1 MKIIALTFALL
12 TASLAHASIIADL
25 VGSPTPVAGG
35 FAFNYTAD
43 LSFDEELAPNTT
55 TSQNCAVCNPPGTFF
70 TIYDV
75 QGLVGVT
82 AGLLPQGWGYSIQ
95 NTGVTP
101 SLLTPIDSSSIAD
114 VTFFYTG
121 AVVTGPQAF
130 TGFQIIST
138 LSSTVTGVYT
148 AQSTK
153 DIGPQ
158 AGTVDQNIGSVAV
171 PGSAVPEPAS
181 MFLIGCGLSALAL
194 IGRRR
199 RLS

>member
-1 MKIIALTFALL
+1 MKTLALTFALL

-25 VGSPTPVAGG
+25 VGSPTPVSGG

-43 LSFDEELAPNTT
+43 LSFDEELAPDTT

-82 AGLLPQGWGYSIQ
+82 AALLPQGWGYSIQ

-101 SLLTPIDSSSIAD
+101 SLLTPPDSSSLPD

-121 AVVTGPQAF
+121 AVVTGPLHF
-130 TGFQIIST
+130 TGFQIVST
-138 LSSTVTGVYT
+138 LNTTQSGFYT

-153 DIGPQ
+153 DTGPQ
-158 AGTVDQNIGSVAV
+158 AGTVDQNFGSVAV
-171 PGSAVPEPAS
+171 PRSAVPEPAS
-181 MFLIGCGLSALAL
+181 MLLIGGGLTVLAL
-194 IGRRR
+194 MRRR
-199 RLS
+199 RLA